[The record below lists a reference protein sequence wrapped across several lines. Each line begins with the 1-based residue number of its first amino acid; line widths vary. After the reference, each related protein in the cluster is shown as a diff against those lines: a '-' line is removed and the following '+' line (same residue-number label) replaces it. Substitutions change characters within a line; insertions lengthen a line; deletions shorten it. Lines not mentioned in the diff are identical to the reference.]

1 MKSILS
7 ICAILLC
14 TTLWSQKIT
23 TKQIDSKIS
32 EVTVFLA
39 GAEVRQESKI
49 NLTAGKTKLI
59 FKNQTPFLDPAS
71 VQVAIDK
78 DINILSVTSELN
90 FLVPES
96 LEPRIKAIKD
106 SIADMDVKLAELEDL
121 IDAYTVEKGVLLENK
136 KVSGSQNG
144 LSVDELEKAVNFFRK
159 RVLDVNRKL
168 TELTLQQRKDR
179 ELRSKLNK
187 QLSTL
192 NYENN
197 PKRYD
202 IHVLVESP
210 NATAVNMGLRYL
222 SSQAG
227 WEPIY
232 DIKAKD
238 INSKINIVYK
248 GRVFNNTSIPWKDVK
263 MFLSSADPYL
273 SAAQPELSPWYLNY
287 SSNIAYRKSA
297 PKSANYNM
305 SVQNR
310 SADTWDNNQMQKV
323 HYKEVLVSEVSV
335 QFNIDKPYSIPADA
349 KPYIIGISESELPAT
364 YSHFCVPKLEKKAFL
379 LANVVGWESLNLIEG
394 PVNIYFANKYVGKS
408 ALNPFEFNDTLAISL
423 GRDDK
428 VLIERVE
435 KLDFASKSI
444 LGNQRKETYK
454 YNIKIKNQHT
464 KPIKIE
470 IQDQYPISKNSEIS
484 VNVDETSDA
493 EENEDTGILTWD
505 VQLAPS
511 QSQAFELSY
520 TIKYPKNKKVVT
532 KTKYRTLNAPSF

>member
-1 MKSILS
+1 MKTILS
-7 ICAILLC
+7 LCTLLLC
-14 TTLWSQKIT
+14 TSLWSQKIT
-23 TKQIDSKIS
+23 TKKLDSKIS

-39 GAEVRQESKI
+39 GAEVRQEAKV
-49 NLTAGKTKLI
+49 NLTAGKTKLV

-71 VQVAIDK
+71 VQVAVDK
-78 DINILSVTSELN
+78 DINILSVSSELN
-90 FLVPES
+90 FLVPET

-106 SIADMDVKLAELEDL
+106 SITDIDKNLAELDDL
-121 IDAYTVEKGVLLENK
+121 VDAYTVEKAVLLENK

-159 RVLDVNRKL
+159 RVLDINHKL
-168 TELTLQQRKDR
+168 TELTDQQRKDR
-179 ELRSKLNK
+179 DLRNKLNK

-202 IHVLVESP
+202 IHVLLESSS
-210 NATAVNMGLRYL
+210 ATTVDLGLRYL

-232 DIKAKD
+232 DIKAQD
-238 INSKINIVYK
+238 INSNINIVYK
-248 GRVFNNTSIPWKDVK
+248 GRVFNNTSIPWDNVK
-263 MFLSSADPYL
+263 LFLSSADPYL

-323 HYKEVLVSEVSV
+323 SYKEVLVSEVSV
-335 QFNIDKPYSIPADA
+335 QFNIDKPYSIPSDA

-379 LANVVGWESLNLIEG
+379 LANVVGWEQLNLIEG

-428 VLIERVE
+428 VLIERIE

-454 YNIKIKNQHT
+454 YDIKIKNQHS
-464 KPIKIE
+464 KAINIE
-470 IQDQYPISKNSEIS
+470 VQDQYPISKNSEIN
-484 VNVDETSDA
+484 VNVNDISDA
-493 EENEDTGILTWD
+493 EENEETGILTWD
-505 VQLAPS
+505 IQLAPAQS
-511 QSQAFELSY
+511 QSFELSY
-520 TIKYPKNKKVVT
+520 TIKYPKNKRVVT